1 MQCRENTMQD
11 IQGYPDR
18 LRADAAECRLIRDQA
33 FEQTK
38 RDLFARL
45 ATHLETLAIEV
56 ERVIAAT
63 PGRDEPT
70 IERSDARVAQG
81 HDSLR

>member
-1 MQCRENTMQD
+1 MQD

-18 LRADAAECRLIRDQA
+18 LRADAAECRVIRDRA

-63 PGRDEPT
+63 PSSHERT
-70 IERSDARVAQG
+70 IERSDARVARG
-81 HDSLR
+81 NDSHP

>member
-1 MQCRENTMQD
+1 MQD

-18 LRADAAECRLIRDQA
+18 LRADAAECRLIRDRA
-33 FEQTK
+33 FEQAK

-45 ATHLETLAIEV
+45 ATHLETLATEV

-63 PGRDEPT
+63 PSDERT
-70 IERSDARVAQG
+70 IERSDARVARG
-81 HDSLR
+81 HASHR

>member
-1 MQCRENTMQD
+1 MQD
-11 IQGYPDR
+11 IEGYPDR

-56 ERVIAAT
+56 ERVIAAN
-63 PGRDEPT
+63 PKQRSKHDRA
-70 IERSDARVAQG
+70 ERCAGSHETTFPHR
-81 HDSLR
+81 

>member
-1 MQCRENTMQD
+1 MECRENTMQD

-45 ATHLETLAIEV
+45 AMHLETLAIEV

-63 PGRDEPT
+63 PSNEPT

>member
-1 MQCRENTMQD
+1 MQD

-33 FEQTK
+33 FSQTK

-56 ERVIAAT
+56 ERVIAAA
-63 PGRDEPT
+63 PK
-70 IERSDARVAQG
+70 Q
-81 HDSLR
+81 